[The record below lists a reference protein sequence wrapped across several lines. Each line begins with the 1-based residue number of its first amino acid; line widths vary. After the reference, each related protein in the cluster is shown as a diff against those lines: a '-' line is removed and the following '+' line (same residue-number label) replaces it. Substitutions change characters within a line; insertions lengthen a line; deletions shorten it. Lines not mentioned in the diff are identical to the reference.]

1 MMLPKLAVR
10 NLLGAGLRTW
20 LNVIILSFVFVVI
33 IGMQGLY
40 QGMSEQAVPALTA
53 TEYGG
58 GQYWQK
64 NYDPYDPLSIQD
76 AHAVLPPAIQDL
88 IGRQEAVPI
97 LIVQATSYPGGR
109 MLPVLLKGIDPKQKL
124 LILPSGL
131 LDQEDE
137 DLPAL
142 IGARMAKN
150 SGLKTSDTVTLRWR
164 DVNGTFDAL
173 DARII
178 QVMTTTVQ
186 SVDLGQIW
194 IPLDKLRAM
203 TGMVNEASLVVISP
217 EVKQPPNVSGWQFK
231 SLDFLLKDIQK
242 LVQTK
247 TAGASIL
254 YAILMLLA
262 MLAVFDTQVLSIFR
276 RRKEIG
282 TMVALGLTKARVI
295 WLFTLE
301 GAMHAVL
308 AALVAAVYG
317 IPLLALFARKGW
329 ALPQATDS
337 YGIAIGEKLFPK
349 YSIGLII
356 GTTLLVLVVT
366 TIVSYLPT
374 RKIAKLKPTDALR
387 GKTS

>member
-40 QGMSEQAVPALTA
+40 QGMSEQAVQALTA
-53 TEYGG
+53 TEYGS

>member
-40 QGMSEQAVPALTA
+40 QGMSEQAVQALTA

-150 SGLKTSDTVTLRWR
+150 SGLKTGDTVTLRWR

-194 IPLDKLRAM
+194 IPLDKLRTM
-203 TGMVNEASLVVISP
+203 TGMDNEASLVVISP

-242 LVQTK
+242 LVQSK

-317 IPLLALFARKGW
+317 IPLLTLFARKGW